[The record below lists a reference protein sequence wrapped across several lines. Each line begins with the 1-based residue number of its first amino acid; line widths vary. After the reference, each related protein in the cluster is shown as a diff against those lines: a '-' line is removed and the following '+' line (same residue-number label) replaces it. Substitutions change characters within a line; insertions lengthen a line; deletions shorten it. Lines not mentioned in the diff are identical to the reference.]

1 MNPVTDFSIRSL
13 LGGYD
18 NNFTYIITCSRTG
31 AQVLVD
37 AAIEFNRVAP
47 FIHDHPVAILI
58 THSHGD
64 HIAHLDH
71 YLQSY
76 PKMTVLGH
84 PDTDEIAGNGPF
96 KSIKHN
102 QTFNIGQLSF
112 ISFHTPGR

>member
-64 HIAHLDH
+64 HITHLDH

-84 PDTDEIAGNGPF
+84 PDINEIWSP
-96 KSIKHN
+96 
-102 QTFNIGQLSF
+102 TRFNILSGCVF
-112 ISFHTPGR
+112 PPIHFNHLLSKNRCII